1 MIANYDIE
9 QGTYEWHEIRYGKI
23 GGTLASSILVKTDTL
38 LNDLISCRLES
49 FEYQDDEYKSNS
61 MELGSF
67 MEVEA
72 INKVSEKHGVKFN
85 ACGWLNS
92 SEFDYVGTSPDGI
105 SDCETIQAEVKCPQ
119 RKNHTKYIREEIVP
133 LEYVDQVTHAFLV
146 NEKLEKVIFA
156 SYRPESII
164 PLFSIVVTRESV
176 LNYGTEKTPKM
187 HTVSEQ
193 IESLK
198 IALKY
203 LFDKVDSE
211 VKRLTF

>member
-23 GGTLASSILVKTDTL
+23 GGTLSSSILVKTDTL
-38 LNDLISCRLES
+38 LNDLISSRLEP

-61 MELGSF
+61 MERGNF
-67 MEVEA
+67 MEIEA

-85 ACGWLNS
+85 SCGWLNS
-92 SEFDYVGTSPDGI
+92 SEFDNVGISPDGI
-105 SDCETIQAEVKCPQ
+105 SECETIQSEVKCPQ
-119 RKNHTKYIREEIVP
+119 RKNHTKYIREQIVP
-133 LEYVDQVTHAFLV
+133 LDYVDQVTHAFLV

-156 SYRPESII
+156 SYRPESIV
-164 PLFSIVVTRESV
+164 PLFTIVVDRNSV

-193 IESLK
+193 IESLR
-198 IALKY
+198 IALKH
-203 LFDKVDSE
+203 LFENVDRE